1 MRERE
6 GAVRTERVYRHYV
19 EPNAIIEA
27 GSPSSC
33 SWASCVLA
41 RLMIARPYIF
51 RRSRVVR
58 QADLVKVRFER
69 GRVRICTGDVAQ
81 GTPHHLGG
89 GPGKSIRTYLRYSVM
104 LGVDGIDIVM
114 LGFEGARQ
122 MRPSGSAVRRDT
134 AGTTYFDA
142 DPDPLRCEFA
152 RHGPD
157 LCAVLSMR
165 RRSRRWRWW

>member
-27 GSPSSC
+27 GFPFSR

-69 GRVRICTGDVAQ
+69 GRVRICTGDAAK
-81 GTPHHLGG
+81 GTPHDLGG
-89 GPGKSIRTYLRYSVM
+89 GAGKAIRTYSVM
-104 LGVDGIDIVM
+104 LGVDGIDIGM
-114 LGFEGARQ
+114 LGFEEAAR

-134 AGTTYFDA
+134 AGTTYFDF
-142 DPDPLRCEFA
+142 CEFA

-165 RRSRRWRWW
+165 RRSRRWRRRWW